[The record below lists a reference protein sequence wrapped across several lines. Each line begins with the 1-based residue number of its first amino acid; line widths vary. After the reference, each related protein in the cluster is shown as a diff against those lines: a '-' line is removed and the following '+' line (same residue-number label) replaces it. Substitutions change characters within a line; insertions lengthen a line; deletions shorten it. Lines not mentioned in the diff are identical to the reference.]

1 MKQAVMVVGVLALVG
16 CAGVGVKKD
25 APTVQAGGYTWYITS
40 ESEGSIRI
48 QANGIPNRQPASEA
62 AGIICKKYGR
72 VAQFV
77 KSDPSLIG
85 GFTAY
90 DFNCVK

>member
-1 MKQAVMVVGVLALVG
+1 MKRLAIGASVLAVLG
-16 CAGVGVKKD
+16 CAGVGMKKD
-25 APTVQAGGYTWYITS
+25 APTVQAGGYTWYVTS

-62 AGIICKKYGR
+62 ATIICKKYGR